1 MLGSLILRWSVAL
14 ALEGLGGIHW
24 RLNDIYRYEGGWLD
38 FAIPTGSAHKECEKR
53 QHSMEDYVNHQLEIC
68 T

>member
-38 FAIPTGSAHKECEKR
+38 FAIPTGSAHK
-53 QHSMEDYVNHQLEIC
+53 
-68 T
+68 